1 MLSRAAL
8 TFIITNIKNNMC
20 SRVPGI
26 VCLFLLFILTF
37 SDPRTVI
44 GQNPLE
50 NNNAEQIAWEKI
62 SPFFSPAEEFKDK
75 YGSYRSPLKFYS
87 GKTVKSP
94 RNWNKRRKEILDLW
108 NEMMG
113 KWPPFIRRQKMEIL
127 ETTGK
132 EGYLQHRIRF
142 SWLPGQKT
150 EGYLLIPEGTGKR
163 PAVITVYYEPET
175 AIGNG
180 SEYRDF
186 ALQLAKRGF
195 ITLSIG
201 TTESTNSK
209 TYSLYYP
216 DISNSQIQPL
226 SVLAYAAAN
235 AWYLISRLPEVD
247 PGRIGIMGHSY
258 GGKWSM
264 FASCLFDKF
273 ACAVWSDPGIVFD
286 ESRPNVNYWEP
297 WYLGYYPP
305 PWDNTWRKQGLVP
318 GSKGLYPVL
327 VEEGYDLHELHSLMA
342 PRPFLVSGGSE
353 DTPARWIPLNHTIA
367 VNGLLGYDNRVA
379 MTNRPE
385 HSPNAESNEQIYQF
399 FEYFLK
405 YDGILKKK

>member
-113 KWPPFIRRQKMEIL
+113 KWPPFIRKQKMEIL

-367 VNGLLGYDNRVA
+367 VNRLLGYDNRVA

>member
-1 MLSRAAL
+1 MNTSCFQIPR
-8 TFIITNIKNNMC
+8 
-20 SRVPGI
+20 I
-26 VCLFLLFILTF
+26 VCLILLIILTL
-37 SDPRTVI
+37 SAPRPVLCQT
-44 GQNPLE
+44 PLE
-50 NNNAEQIAWEKI
+50 NNSDEQILWEKI
-62 SPFFSPAEEFKDK
+62 SPFFSPAEEFKGK
-75 YGSYRSPLKFYS
+75 YGDYRNLFKFYN

-94 RNWNKRRKEILDLW
+94 RDWDKRKKEIFYRW

-113 KWPPFIRRQKMEIL
+113 KWPPFIKRQKMEIL
-127 ETTGK
+127 ETTNK
-132 EGYLQHRIRF
+132 EGYLQHRISF
-142 SWLPGQKT
+142 NWLPGQKT
-150 EGYLLIPEGTGKR
+150 EGYLLVPDGTGKR
-163 PAVITVYYEPET
+163 PAVIVVYYEPET
-175 AIGNG
+175 AIGDG
-180 SEYRDF
+180 REHRDF
-186 ALQLAKRGF
+186 ALQLTKRGF
-195 ITLSIG
+195 VTLSIG
-201 TTESTNSK
+201 TTETTNSK

-216 DISNSQIQPL
+216 DIANSQVQPL

-235 AWYLISRLPEVD
+235 AWHLVSRLPEVD
-247 PGRIGIMGHSY
+247 PRRIGIMGHSY

-264 FASCLFDKF
+264 FASCLFEKY

-305 PWDNTWRKQGLVP
+305 PWDNTWRKKGLVP
-318 GSKGLYPVL
+318 GSKGLYPKL

-367 VNGLLGYDNRVA
+367 VNKLLGYDNRVA

-385 HSPNAESNEQIYQF
+385 HSPDAESNEQICLF

-405 YDGILKKK
+405 YNGIHKRK

>member
-1 MLSRAAL
+1 MIISCSRA
-8 TFIITNIKNNMC
+8 
-20 SRVPGI
+20 PGI
-26 VCLFLLFILTF
+26 VCFILLFILNLST
-37 SDPRTVI
+37 PTAVL
-44 GQNPLE
+44 GQTQPE
-50 NNNAEQIAWEKI
+50 NKSAEQIAWEKI
-62 SPFFSPAEEFKDK
+62 SPFFSPYEEFKGK
-75 YGSYRSPLKFYS
+75 YGDYRSPLKFYD
-87 GKTVKSP
+87 GRTVKSP
-94 RNWNKRRKEILDLW
+94 VEWNKRRKEILDRW
-108 NEMMG
+108 NGMMG
-113 KWPPFIRRQKMEIL
+113 KWPPFIRKQKMEIL
-127 ETTGK
+127 ETIEK

-142 SWLPGQKT
+142 NWLPGQKT

-180 SEYRDF
+180 GEYRDF
-186 ALQLAKRGF
+186 ALQLARRGF

-201 TTESTNSK
+201 TTETTNSK

-216 DISNSQIQPL
+216 DISDSRIQPL
-226 SVLAYAAAN
+226 SVLACAAAN
-235 AWYLISRLPEVD
+235 AWYLLSGLPEVNSR
-247 PGRIGIMGHSY
+247 RIGIIGHSY

-327 VEEGYDLHELHSLMA
+327 VKEGYDLHELHSLMA

-367 VNGLLGYDNRVA
+367 VNRLLGYENRVA

-385 HSPNAESNEQIYQF
+385 HSPNAESNEQIYLF

-405 YDGILKKK
+405 YDGIRGKK

>member
-1 MLSRAAL
+1 MLNREIL
-8 TFIITNIKNNMC
+8 NFIITNIKNNMC

-37 SDPRTVI
+37 SAPRTVI

-75 YGSYRSPLKFYS
+75 YGSYRSLFKFYS

-94 RNWNKRRKEILDLW
+94 RDWNKRRKEILDLW

-113 KWPPFIRRQKMEIL
+113 KWPPFIRNQKMEIL
-127 ETTGK
+127 ETTRK

-216 DISNSQIQPL
+216 DISNSLIQPL

-367 VNGLLGYDNRVA
+367 VNRLLGYITVL
-379 MTNRPE
+379 P
-385 HSPNAESNEQIYQF
+385 
-399 FEYFLK
+399 
-405 YDGILKKK
+405 